1 MISVQVKEAS
11 MNSLGFNLAG
21 TIAGLVSA
29 GILFTV
35 YLRLYRRIPLLE
47 SFTDLEQQIL
57 NFQLLAI
64 TLWTIGGLG
73 FFFYVLWSGFK
84 FDILPNGLSNMIIA
98 FVNWVLLGFI
108 AVTSLIPGVSIVGSL
123 RSWNLRDPAKG
134 QESLIIG
141 VLIIAL
147 LAYWTWQVFLP
158 SL

>member
-1 MISVQVKEAS
+1 MI
-11 MNSLGFNLAG
+11 GFNLIG
-21 TIAGLVSA
+21 TIVGVVGA

-47 SFTDLEQQIL
+47 SFTNLEKQIL

-64 TLWTIGGLG
+64 ALWTIGGLG

-84 FDILPNGLSNMIIA
+84 FEIMTNGLGIMIIA

-108 AVTSLIPGVSIVGSL
+108 AVTSLFPGVSIVGSL
-123 RSWNLRDPAKG
+123 RSWNLREPAKG

-141 VLIIAL
+141 VILIAL
-147 LAYWTWQVFLP
+147 LSYWTWQVFLP